1 MKTTLKHIVS
11 IVSAIGLT
19 FGSLAVVTATASAA
33 PPNGCSQ
40 TAGVPYKTANGQVA
54 GYGSGSCGSYAQR
67 TFIYQVHRVEGWWH
81 PNVAQN
87 QHSGNLAYYHTT
99 AANCDVGSGSGS
111 WQYFGQAFFRGHSA
125 VLSGNSPHMIIC
137 G

>member
-19 FGSLAVVTATASAA
+19 FGSLAVVTATANAA

-40 TAGVPYKTANGQVA
+40 TAGVPYKTGNGQVT
-54 GYGSGSCGSYAQR
+54 GSGSGSCGSYAQR
-67 TFIYQVHRVEGWWH
+67 TLIYQVHRVEGWWH

-99 AANCDVGSGSGS
+99 ATNCDVGSGPGE
-111 WQYFGQAFFRGHSA
+111 WQYFGQSFFRGHSA
-125 VLSGNSPHMIIC
+125 TLSGNSAFIAIC